1 MRFITI
7 FSRALIAAILVMAG
21 WNILAAQNSVSINP
35 SQDNT
40 LYEDAAGA
48 LSNGAGDY
56 LFSGTTSTGAIR
68 RALLEFDVSGNVPAG
83 ASIDS
88 VFLQLY
94 MSKTVAGNIDMQI
107 FPVLDSWGE
116 GTSNAPGEEGAGAP
130 ATTGDA
136 TWIHRFYDTVFWTDP
151 GGDFSGT
158 ASATA
163 SVNGTGFY
171 DWGSTAQM
179 VSDVQDW
186 LDNPANN
193 FGWLIK
199 GQESVG
205 QTAKRF
211 DSRENPTAA
220 NRPLLTIYYSPAS
233 AVTNEDLQ
241 KPDKFALQQNYPNP
255 FNPVTTIAFTI
266 PTNANV
272 TLRVTDVT
280 GRLVATLVD
289 GRMNAGNHEIQ
300 FDGSNLASGIYIYSL
315 QTNGMRQIR
324 RMLLLK

>member
-1 MRFITI
+1 
-7 FSRALIAAILVMAG
+7 
-21 WNILAAQNSVSINP
+21 
-35 SQDNT
+35 
-40 LYEDAAGA
+40 
-48 LSNGAGDY
+48 
-56 LFSGTTSTGAIR
+56 
-68 RALLEFDVSGNVPAG
+68 
-83 ASIDS
+83 
-88 VFLQLY
+88 
-94 MSKTVAGNIDMQI
+94 
-107 FPVLDSWGE
+107 
-116 GTSNAPGEEGAGAP
+116 
-130 ATTGDA
+130 
-136 TWIHRFYDTVFWTDP
+136 
-151 GGDFSGT
+151 
-158 ASATA
+158 
-163 SVNGTGFY
+163 
-171 DWGSTAQM
+171 M